1 MSAST
6 KPSSQDIRLEEVF
19 GAPVG
24 ELYEQAAAG
33 IAPPSVSRALELRS
47 FLALTEEQVARV
59 RDRVYAAMAPD
70 RDMNELSADQLRM
83 DSQWMDAA
91 LSARGEY
98 LTALGELLK
107 TMPAPTNPPRRPVAF
122 DQSPLAARL
131 SPRPAPAALPPQPAT
146 RGR

>member
-6 KPSSQDIRLEEVF
+6 KPSSQDTRLEEVF

-24 ELYEQAAAG
+24 ELYAQAVAG
-33 IAPPSVSRALELRS
+33 IAPPTVSRALELRS

-59 RDRVYAAMAPD
+59 RDRVHAAMAPD
-70 RDMNELSADQLRM
+70 RDMNELSAAQLRM
-83 DSQWMDAA
+83 DSQWLDAA

-98 LTALGELLK
+98 LIALGELL
-107 TMPAPTNPPRRPVAF
+107 TSMPAPTNPPRQPVAF
-122 DQSPLAARL
+122 DQQRLAARL
-131 SPRPAPAALPPQPAT
+131 SPRSPSAALPPVPAK

>member
-6 KPSSQDIRLEEVF
+6 KRSSQDARLEAVF
-19 GAPVG
+19 GTPVG
-24 ELYEQAAAG
+24 ELYAQAAAG
-33 IAPPSVSRALELRS
+33 VAPPAVSRALELRS

-59 RDRVYAAMAPD
+59 RDRVYAAMAPEV
-70 RDMNELSADQLRM
+70 DMNELSAAQLRW

-98 LTALGELLK
+98 LTALGELF
-107 TMPAPTNPPRRPVAF
+107 TSMPAAGSTAHRPAKL
-122 DQSPLAARL
+122 DQPGLAAHPV
-131 SPRPAPAALPPQPAT
+131 PRPAPAALPAQSAT